1 MLAADHGGQC
11 QSSRPL
17 PAKGYD
23 KRMSMSA
30 DLPDIAGYRI
40 LGELGRGGMATVYLA
55 EQLSLQ
61 RQVALKVMRPG
72 GQGDGD
78 FERFLA
84 RFLREGRLLAR
95 LSRHENL
102 CGVYDVGRAGSLAY
116 MAMEYVAGGTLADR
130 LHVGLAPEL
139 AWAVFRQVL
148 EAMAVVHAVGI
159 VHRDLKPGNVLMRG
173 DTPILTDF
181 GIARDVHLGPGH
193 TTAHMI
199 IGTPLYMAPEQIQAQ
214 PIDARAD
221 LYALGAMLHELLVG
235 QPPFVADSA
244 MAVCM
249 LHLSADVPRLPA
261 PYAGLQPLL
270 EALLAKDREQ
280 RPRDVGG
287 VETMIEALLLADPL
301 LAQRLGAAGV
311 PATAPAVGAP
321 AAVIRETD
329 VPAPS
334 AHRPGWRN
342 SVLVATLG
350 VLLVAALSWWWLR
363 PLPPQDPSAVAAET
377 IIAAPAPVPAPG
389 VLVIDARPWGRV
401 LAVRSPDGR
410 DWLPAGAEA
419 TPLLLELP
427 AGDYRV
433 EISDA
438 GGEARREL
446 AAAVSA
452 GGTATLQ
459 ADFGNAVSVDD
470 YLRAAGYR

>member
-1 MLAADHGGQC
+1 
-11 QSSRPL
+11 
-17 PAKGYD
+17 
-23 KRMSMSA
+23 MSVSA

-61 RQVALKVMRPG
+61 RQVALKVLRPG
-72 GQGDGD
+72 AQGDGD

-102 CGVYDVGRAGSLAY
+102 CGVYDVGRAGGMAY
-116 MAMEYVAGGTLADR
+116 MAVEYVAGGTLADR
-130 LHVGLAPEL
+130 LRMGLAPEL

-148 EAMAVVHAVGI
+148 EAIAVVHAVGI

-173 DTPILTDF
+173 DTPVLTDF

-193 TTAHMI
+193 TTANLI

-221 LYALGAMLHELLVG
+221 LYALGALLHELLVG
-235 QPPFVADSA
+235 QPPYVADSP

-249 LHLSADVPRLPA
+249 LHLSAEVPRLPA
-261 PYAGLQPLL
+261 AWAGLQPLL
-270 EALLAKDREQ
+270 DALLAKDRER
-280 RPRDVGG
+280 RPRNVAQVDA
-287 VETMIEALLLADPL
+287 MIEALLLADPA
-301 LAQRLGAAGV
+301 LAQRLGAV
-311 PATAPAVGAP
+311 LATA
-321 AAVIRETD
+321 
-329 VPAPS
+329 
-334 AHRPGWRN
+334 
-342 SVLVATLG
+342 
-350 VLLVAALSWWWLR
+350 
-363 PLPPQDPSAVAAET
+363 
-377 IIAAPAPVPAPG
+377 AAPAPVVRAARAPPRVSTVGPEALPVPHPRRRGRALAMTLGALLLAALAWWWRGPPWPESPVSAPVETIAATPVPG

-401 LAVRSPDGR
+401 LAVRSADGR
-410 DWLPAGAEA
+410 DWLGGAAEA

-427 AGDYRV
+427 AGAYRV

-438 GGEARREL
+438 EGELHRQL
-446 AAAVSA
+446 DAAIPA

-459 ADFGNAVSVDD
+459 TDFGSAASADD

>member
-1 MLAADHGGQC
+1 MIATV
-11 QSSRPL
+11 
-17 PAKGYD
+17 
-23 KRMSMSA
+23 

-40 LGELGRGGMATVYLA
+40 LGELGRGGMATVYRA
-55 EQLSLQ
+55 EQVSLQ
-61 RQVALKVMRPG
+61 REVALKVLRPG
-72 GQGDGD
+72 SAGDGD

-102 CGVYDVGRAGSLAY
+102 CGVYDVGRAGDLAY
-116 MAMEYVAGGTLADR
+116 MAMEYVAGGTLAER
-130 LHVGLAPEL
+130 LREGLAPEL

-148 EAMAVVHAVGI
+148 EAIAVVHAVGI

-173 DTPILTDF
+173 DTPVLTDF

-221 LYALGAMLHELLVG
+221 LYALGALLHELLAG
-235 QPPFVADSA
+235 QPPFVSDSP

-270 EALLAKDREQ
+270 EALLAKDREL
-280 RPRDVGG
+280 RPRDVA
-287 VETMIEALLLADPL
+287 ELESMIETLLLADPV
-301 LAQRLGAAGV
+301 LAQRLGAE
-311 PATAPAVGAP
+311 AV
-321 AAVIRETD
+321 AAVAPVAAAEAAAERAHASRTEFF
-329 VPAPS
+329 VPS
-334 AHRPGWRN
+334 AHRPGWR
-342 SVLVATLG
+342 SGALVATLG
-350 VLLVAALSWWWLR
+350 ALLLTALAWWGYRPAPIEGSLPSAEPVVAA
-363 PLPPQDPSAVAAET
+363 
-377 IIAAPAPVPAPG
+377 PVSG

-401 LAVRSPDGR
+401 LAVRSQDGR
-410 DWLPAGAEA
+410 DWLPAGTEV

-427 AGDYRV
+427 AGAYRV
-433 EISDA
+433 AISDA
-438 GGEARREL
+438 RGELRREL
-446 AAAVSA
+446 DAAVAA

-459 ADFGNAVSVDD
+459 ADFGSALSADD